1 MPLEIIRNDITRV
14 RADAI
19 VNTASPKAAIG
30 AGVDS
35 AVYKAAG
42 ADKLLAERVKIGELR
57 PGEAAVTPAFG
68 LDAKYIIHTV
78 GPAWQGGEHGETE
91 IVAMC
96 YKNSLEK
103 ARELGCVSVA
113 FPLISAGTYGF
124 PKDVAL
130 KTAVSEISGF
140 LFSNEMTVYL
150 VVYNRE
156 VFEVSGKAFSDIKSY
171 IEETDVVKTLR
182 SREMMQRRLEAIE
195 AFGSEQLLD
204 LPFRSEPPRSAGP
217 EPSAAQHEGSRLS
230 SAPAFPPARA
240 SRGKRPVFRNADEEA
255 PESRSGGI
263 DDAIKTREETFQQ
276 YLFRII
282 DRKGL
287 TDPEVYKKANIDR
300 KHFSKIRS
308 NPDYNPKKKTVMAL
322 AIALELNLDE
332 TKDLLL
338 KAGMALSRSS
348 IFDIIMEYCIENGI
362 RDVYDINCILFKYGQ
377 PTLGA

>member
-1 MPLEIIRNDITRV
+1 MPLEIIRNDITKV

-19 VNTASPKAAIG
+19 VNTANPCVAVG
-30 AGVDS
+30 AGVDE
-35 AVYKAAG
+35 AIYRAAG
-42 ADKLLAERVKIGELR
+42 KEQLLAERARIGELR
-57 PGEAAVTPAFG
+57 PGQAAVTSAFG

-78 GPAWQGGEHGETE
+78 GPAWEGGEKGEAET
-91 IVAMC
+91 VALC
-96 YKNSLEK
+96 YKNSLELAK
-103 ARELGCVSVA
+103 ELNCESVA

-171 IEETDVVKTLR
+171 IEEKDVIKPSPQRIREERMREYR
-182 SREMMQRRLEAIE
+182 SMYDEARSVPREDNLMSSVSV
-195 AFGSEQLLD
+195 F
-204 LPFRSEPPRSAGP
+204 
-217 EPSAAQHEGSRLS
+217 PSAKAAGRGK
-230 SAPAFPPARA
+230 PPAR
-240 SRGKRPVFRNADEEA
+240 RKEA
-255 PESRSGGI
+255 EPAELMSGSI
-263 DDAIKTREETFQQ
+263 DDAIKSKEETFQQ

-287 TDPEVYKKANIDR
+287 SDPDVYKKANIDR

-308 NPDYNPKKKTVMAL
+308 NPDYNPKKKTVLAL

-332 TKDLLL
+332 TRDLLL
-338 KAGMALSRSS
+338 KAGMALTKSS
-348 IFDIIMEYCIENGI
+348 VFDIIMEYCIENKI
-362 RDVYDINCILFKYGQ
+362 RDIYEINCILFKYGQ
-377 PTLGA
+377 PTLGAE